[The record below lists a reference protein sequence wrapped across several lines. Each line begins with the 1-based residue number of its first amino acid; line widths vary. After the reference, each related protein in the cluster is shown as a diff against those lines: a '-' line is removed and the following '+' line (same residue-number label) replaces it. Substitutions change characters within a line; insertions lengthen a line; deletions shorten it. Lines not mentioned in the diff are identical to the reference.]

1 MVHSTMLHIVY
12 IDSYIDDSFEG
23 SYYQSLVRPE
33 GEFFKFIGWN
43 EQEIF
48 IDEEA
53 DQILSY
59 RMTDS
64 VGNQI
69 AKFKFNGGP
78 NSIEFTDTT
87 TKKIFRE
94 FEFQPINARDP
105 KRPGPIFEISIR
117 IRFWVS
123 LDIEMTESM
132 TILLISVLSV
142 TGFLTI
148 VVLLVIYRRFR
159 LTDKWDV
166 KPEDVIFNPKTK
178 HEDFSPEG
186 SSDLP
191 RTSRTTI
198 IAGTMGNLYLPKK
211 KFCQIAVMKGFLHN
225 EFQELTLI

>member
-1 MVHSTMLHIVY
+1 
-12 IDSYIDDSFEG
+12 
-23 SYYQSLVRPE
+23 
-33 GEFFKFIGWN
+33 
-43 EQEIF
+43 
-48 IDEEA
+48 
-53 DQILSY
+53 
-59 RMTDS
+59 
-64 VGNQI
+64 
-69 AKFKFNGGP
+69 
-78 NSIEFTDTT
+78 
-87 TKKIFRE
+87 
-94 FEFQPINARDP
+94 
-105 KRPGPIFEISIR
+105 
-117 IRFWVS
+117 
-123 LDIEMTESM
+123 MTESM

-211 KFCQIAVMKGFLHN
+211 KFCQIAVMKGLN
-225 EFQELTLI
+225 YSEYQELTLI